1 MELLKELLS
10 PKRFHWLSYVANFFW
25 IVLAVIFLGFFGE
38 IANNE
43 SRFDFRCGSKNKDSD
58 KDVIQEECYNQYEKQ
73 YHKFHVY
80 WFVVINFLVTLS
92 VAISYSLAVK
102 SRVNE
107 LEAHIKDEEQQ
118 AEQRIRNPTWKKLFT
133 AYCFQLAARF
143 LLGIFFVVI
152 QASLV
157 YPHNFPSKFNCNL
170 IRVDNFTNVT
180 VIATSNV
187 KQTQISYECHNQR
200 AAKKTLGCHFLIGV
214 TGFFALLAFVEAT
227 FILLKF
233 VRSRREERFMEDP
246 QFYKYYLKSNSN
258 ASLLGTERRALYRTN
273 NDQHQHQPPTS
284 IATYIERMKKYAQT
298 VTDRP
303 LRDLKS
309 PFHRNPGEGF
319 GTDITLDQIYTN
331 LNIHEGRVDLEHL
344 AGDRDTLLENYPP
357 KIANLRSRPA
367 DIFDANKQNILLVGH
382 PGTGKTMLCTKILR
396 DWASDKLFVEG
407 QNKQLD
413 FQVAFLVKLRML
425 NCLADQELNLRELLE
440 YSEYSAT
447 LSDENEVWDYIRQNP
462 NKVLVI
468 FDGFDEYS
476 SRTKIDNKDILCK
489 NPEEDTMPLHSLL
502 KMILS
507 GKILAGATVLT
518 TTRPTAVSCFGSLC
532 FHKAIEILGF
542 TQQQV
547 EDYVEKFTSDG
558 DKAKTIKEHINSNLI
573 LQSFCYIP
581 VNCFIIC
588 SCFLKLL
595 IDNSADHLGCLPTKL
610 TEIYSVAIK
619 IFYFCYDDDRYRHHK
634 EKARDFYLK
643 PFKELPETVTKVFS
657 RLGEIAFNGIQQGRL
672 VFESQ
677 EVSDLEKNGLFQRLP
692 DTSSGLKEGKAQYCF
707 LHLTVQEFFAAKHLV
722 DTMSHEE
729 LKTFVSDH
737 IKEGAWK
744 VVMQFV
750 AGLLE
755 QEEQS
760 TDIFSG
766 LLPLSP
772 VTREMSFHIKT
783 EELEARTETVTCWPA
798 QEDKELVVTLFNCM
812 YENNSSSLEVQ
823 RRLAQI
829 DCNALDFSSCR
840 LSPLEC
846 LTLVH
851 ALQSGG
857 EKIVHFNLMSND
869 IGELGCI
876 EISKLFGGKD
886 HNKGFCN
893 LKSLNLGENSITDEG
908 VKHLTTALIITN
920 CNLNSLGLKGNP
932 IADKGVK
939 HLTTAL
945 INSNCK
951 LKSLNLAGSKITDKA
966 VEHLTTALT
975 HTNCKLNSLSL
986 AGNEITDK
994 AVEHLTG
1001 ALTRTNCKLNSLSL
1015 AENQITDDGV
1025 KHLTEALINTN
1036 CNLNS
1041 LELYRN
1047 QINDKGVEHLTKALT
1062 NNNCKLNRLGL
1073 YDIGRITNKGVEHLT
1088 TALTH
1093 TNCKLKSL
1101 SLDGTY
1107 TIDRYVEHLATAL
1120 INNNCKLNSLSL
1132 RVNET
1137 TDKFVEHLATALI
1150 NNNCKLNSLSLKSAH
1165 ISDEFVEHLAIAL
1178 ENNNCKLNSLSLK
1191 STHIS
1196 DNFAEHFATA
1206 LINNNSKLNSL
1217 SLVGTHIGDQ
1227 FVEHLAAA
1235 LINNNCKLNSFSLNS
1250 TNIRGKFLEHLA
1262 TALTKSNCKLKSL
1275 SLPAGAVFEKTKIL
1289 INRSKGQTQFV
1300 VSFMG

>member
-1 MELLKELLS
+1 MEHLKELVS
-10 PKRFHWLSYVANFFW
+10 PKTLHWPSYVANLSW
-25 IVLAVIFLGFFGE
+25 IVLGVIFFGIFADME
-38 IANNE
+38 SYE
-43 SRFDFRCGSKNKDSD
+43 SRFDFRCGSNKD
-58 KDVIQEECYNQYEKQ
+58 KELIRGKCYEQYEKQ
-73 YHKFHVY
+73 YHKMPVY
-80 WFVVINFLVTLS
+80 WFVIINFFVTSS
-92 VAISYSLAVK
+92 VAVIYSQVVK

-118 AEQRIRNPTWKKLFT
+118 AEQRIRNPTRKKLFK

-152 QASLV
+152 QANLL
-157 YPHNFPSKFNCNL
+157 YPDNFPSNFNCNL
-170 IRVDNFTNVT
+170 KDNSTNIT
-180 VIATSNV
+180 TSNV
-187 KQTQISYECHNQR
+187 KQTQTSYECHNQR
-200 AAKKTLGCHFLIGV
+200 AAKKTFGCHFLIGV

-227 FILLKF
+227 FILFKF
-233 VRSRREERFMEDP
+233 VRSIRREERFMEDP

-258 ASLLGTERRALYRTN
+258 ASLLEPEQQELYRTN
-273 NDQHQHQPPTS
+273 NHEHQHQPSTS
-284 IATYIERMKKYAQT
+284 IVIHIERMKKYVQT

-303 LRDLKS
+303 LSDLKS

-532 FHKAIEILGF
+532 FDRTVEILGF
-542 TQQQV
+542 TTDQV
-547 EDYVEKFTSDG
+547 EEYVEKFTNGG
-558 DKAKTIKEHINSNLI
+558 DKAETIKEHIRSNLI
-573 LQSFCYIP
+573 LRSFCYIP

-588 SCFLKLL
+588 SCLLKLL
-595 IDNSADHLGCLPTKL
+595 IDNSADQLGCLPTKL

-634 EKARDFYLK
+634 DRGRDFYLK
-643 PFKELPETVTKVFS
+643 PFKELPEAVTRVFS
-657 RLGEIAFNGIQQGRL
+657 RLGEIAFSGIQQGRL

-677 EVSDLEKNGLFQRLP
+677 EVSDLETNGLFQRLP

-755 QEEQS
+755 QKEQS

-766 LLPLSP
+766 LLPLSS
-772 VTREMSFHIKT
+772 VTRETTSFEISREIT
-783 EELEARTETVTCWPA
+783 REEFEARTETVTCWPA
-798 QEDKELVVTLFNCM
+798 KGDRELTVTLFNCM
-812 YENNSSSLEVQ
+812 YENNSSGLKVQ
-823 RRLAQI
+823 RRLAQT
-829 DCNALDFSSCR
+829 DCNALDFSDCR
-840 LSPLEC
+840 LSPLDC

-851 ALQSGG
+851 ALQSSG
-857 EKIVHFNLMSND
+857 EKIVYFNLASNNIAD
-869 IGELGCI
+869 LGCI
-876 EISKLFGGKD
+876 EISKFFGGKD
-886 HNKGFCN
+886 HNQGFCN
-893 LKSLNLGENSITDEG
+893 LQFLNLNNNRITDEG
-908 VKHLTTALIITN
+908 VEY
-920 CNLNSLGLKGNP
+920 
-932 IADKGVK
+932 
-939 HLTTAL
+939 LTTAL
-945 INSNCK
+945 INNNCK
-951 LKSLNLAGSKITDKA
+951 LNNLDLAFNKITDKG
-966 VEHLTTALT
+966 VEHLTKALINTNCKLNSLGLEGNKISDKGAEHLATALINTNCKLNSLGLVGNKITDKGVEHLTKALINVNCKLNSLGLGIFGRRTDKGVKYLTTALT
-975 HTNCKLNSLSL
+975 HTNCKLTSLSL
-986 AGNEITDK
+986 RSIYATD
-994 AVEHLTG
+994 
-1001 ALTRTNCKLNSLSL
+1001 
-1015 AENQITDDGV
+1015 QFI
-1025 KHLTEALINTN
+1025 
-1036 CNLNS
+1036 
-1041 LELYRN
+1041 
-1047 QINDKGVEHLTKALT
+1047 
-1062 NNNCKLNRLGL
+1062 
-1073 YDIGRITNKGVEHLT
+1073 
-1088 TALTH
+1088 
-1093 TNCKLKSL
+1093 
-1101 SLDGTY
+1101 
-1107 TIDRYVEHLATAL
+1107 EHLATAL
-1120 INNNCKLNSLSL
+1120 INNNCKLNLSL
-1132 RVNET
+1132 LLDSELGHI
-1137 TDKFVEHLATALI
+1137 TDKGVEHLT
-1150 NNNCKLNSLSLKSAH
+1150 K
-1165 ISDEFVEHLAIAL
+1165 V
-1178 ENNNCKLNSLSLK
+1178 
-1191 STHIS
+1191 
-1196 DNFAEHFATA
+1196 
-1206 LINNNSKLNSL
+1206 
-1217 SLVGTHIGDQ
+1217 
-1227 FVEHLAAA
+1227 
-1235 LINNNCKLNSFSLNS
+1235 
-1250 TNIRGKFLEHLA
+1250 
-1262 TALTKSNCKLKSL
+1262 LTSSHCKLKRLNLHTHAHRVS
-1275 SLPAGAVFEKTKIL
+1275 EKNIIL
-1289 INRSKGQTQFV
+1289 INDIAKDKNCEVGLFWNSSSDRYIPNEEFP
-1300 VSFMG
+1300 